1 MKRGGFRMDW
11 RRWLLLAVFA
21 LLTLWVFSRF
31 AGIKDLV
38 TTLSQGLWTWVLI
51 GVALHAIFFVMN
63 AQLYSLG
70 FATVGVKGTAW
81 QLLPVLFSALFVNVI
96 LPSGGAAGGALF
108 IGDAVRRGQSG
119 ARAAVG
125 ALLAVLADLST
136 LIPFIVFGI
145 VFLEIQHAL
154 RLYDT
159 VISIVFVVFIA
170 FPVGALFLARLK
182 PGWLRVALGWIRRAA
197 NRTGGWFKHPDLLG
211 EDWAQRNAEEL
222 SAAAGAIVAHPWAL
236 GRTLAWAFFMHL
248 VNLAGLYALFLAF
261 EQPVQ
266 LGTLVAGFAMGIV
279 VWVVAIVPQGIAAV
293 EGVMSLVFTSMGIAA
308 DKTVAI
314 VLAYRGVN
322 FYLPLVFGF
331 FLLRYVGGLGRQ
343 KEPAREKGIG
353 TEEPP
358 KEEL

>member
-1 MKRGGFRMDW
+1 MKQRRFNMDW
-11 RRWLLLAVFA
+11 RRWLLLAILAA
-21 LLTLWVFSRF
+21 LTVWVFSRF

-38 TTLSQGLWTWVLI
+38 TTLSQGIWTWVLV

-81 QLLPVLFSALFVNVI
+81 QLLPVLFGALFANVI

-125 ALLAVLADLST
+125 ALLAVLADLYT
-136 LIPFIVFGI
+136 LIPFIAFG
-145 VFLEIQHAL
+145 VAFLASQHAL
-154 RLYDT
+154 HGYDT
-159 VISIVFVVFIA
+159 AISIIFVVFIA
-170 FPVGALFLARLK
+170 FPVAGLFLARLK
-182 PGWLRVALGWIRRAA
+182 PDWLKAALGWIRRPA
-197 NRTGGWFKHPDLLG
+197 NRIGGWFKHPNLLG
-211 EDWAQRNAEEL
+211 DDWAQKNAEEL
-222 SAAAGAIVAHPWAL
+222 SAAAGAIVAHPVAL
-236 GRTLAWAFFMHL
+236 GRTLAWAFLMHV

-293 EGVMSLVFTSMGIAA
+293 EGVMSLVFTSMGIAP

-322 FYLPLVFGF
+322 FYLPLIFGF
-331 FLLRYVGGLGRQ
+331 FLLRYVSGLGRENEPD
-343 KEPAREKGIG
+343 KERRTDAEQPLEEK
-353 TEEPP
+353 
-358 KEEL
+358 L